1 MIAPDLLGYG
11 DTSKPTEVAAYDN
24 TIMAKHVIEILTV
37 ENASNVIG
45 VAHDWGS
52 TFLST
57 IARMFPTHFKL
68 FIFITLGYWASQG
81 PYTTSNIVAL
91 DEEYKKAIGRPIHGY
106 WHFFNDP
113 DAVSVI
119 ENGNVS

>member
-68 FIFITLGYWASQG
+68 IHIHNRGLLGFTG
-81 PYTTSNIVAL
+81 PLYHIKYRCA
-91 DEEYKKAIGRPIHGY
+91 
-106 WHFFNDP
+106 
-113 DAVSVI
+113 
-119 ENGNVS
+119 